1 MIMARSVFMMLP
13 FVFAVAIASAA
24 GAAST
29 LYRFDDP
36 DQAQRFQALTEQLR
50 CLVCQGE
57 SIADSNADL
66 AKDLRSQV
74 HEMILAGH
82 SNQQIMQFMTDRY
95 GDFILYK
102 PPFVPRTYFLWAG
115 PLLLLI
121 LASVAMIKYVGRTRR
136 DTQAI
141 GLQQDERARLSR
153 LLGESKEPKT
163 DRTQK

>member
-1 MIMARSVFMMLP
+1 MTMTRSVFTMLLFT
-13 FVFAVAIASAA
+13 FVMGIGGIADAASA
-24 GAAST
+24 
-29 LYRFDDP
+29 LYRFDNTS
-36 DQAQRFQALTEQLR
+36 QAQRFQTLTEQLR

-82 SNQQIMQFMTDRY
+82 SNEQIMQFMTERY

-115 PLLLLI
+115 PLLLLL
-121 LASVAMIKYVGRTRR
+121 LASLVMIKYVGRARR
-136 DTQAI
+136 DKQSI
-141 GLQQDERARLSR
+141 VLQQGERERLSR
-153 LLGESKEPKT
+153 LLGESREPET
-163 DRTQK
+163 DRTQT